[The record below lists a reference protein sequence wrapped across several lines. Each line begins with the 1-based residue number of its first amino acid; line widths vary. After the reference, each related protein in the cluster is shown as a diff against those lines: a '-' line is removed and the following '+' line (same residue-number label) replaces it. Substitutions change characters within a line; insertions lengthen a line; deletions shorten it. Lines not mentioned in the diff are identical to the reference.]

1 MSAELMEGAAAG
13 RRRSALTR
21 WAVPAT
27 ALALAALFGASLLGN
42 VSTLP
47 PAQIADPLAPPDRSS
62 PQATLACVQNETH
75 LAASIIHSAFERHLH
90 SPHLFAEDDERQ
102 AAANARAHLNIA
114 MSCLDLS
121 AVPPAS

>member
-1 MSAELMEGAAAG
+1 MTVELTEAAA
-13 RRRSALTR
+13 RRGGWTH

-27 ALALAALFGASLLGN
+27 ALVLAALFAASLLG
-42 VSTLP
+42 SFTTLP

-75 LAASIIHSAFERHLH
+75 LAASIIYSAFERHLH

-102 AAANARAHLNIA
+102 AASNARANLNIA
-114 MSCLDLS
+114 MSC
-121 AVPPAS
+121 